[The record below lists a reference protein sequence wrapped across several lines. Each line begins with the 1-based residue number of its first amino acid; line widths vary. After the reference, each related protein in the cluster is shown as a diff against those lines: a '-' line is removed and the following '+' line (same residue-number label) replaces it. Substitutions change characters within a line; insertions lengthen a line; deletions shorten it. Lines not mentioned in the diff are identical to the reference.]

1 MRWKKKLEKSRIYLF
16 FSQVETLASVIEQI
30 LETLAGLSYWELEV
44 FKEVLRKLH
53 YKH

>member
-1 MRWKKKLEKSRIYLF
+1 MEKNWRKVAFTFF

-44 FKEVLRKLH
+44 FKEVLRKIH
-53 YKH
+53 YKR

>member
-1 MRWKKKLEKSRIYLF
+1 MRWKKTGEKSHLPF

-44 FKEVLRKLH
+44 FKEVLRKIH